1 MLWLSSCSAADVA
14 DPASVDTGD
23 ALVLGDLGDAD
34 SITDEQLVLSIEAF
48 WTEEFAAAG
57 PTEFEPVDPK
67 RVIGL
72 SAGRRSQVTCDGV
85 KVRFADVADNALATD
100 CAEGPLVAWDAG
112 ELTPELR
119 EQYGVAGPGLLLAHE
134 YGHVVQYQR
143 HNGDLSSIVAE
154 QQADCYAGAWLAFAI
169 DEVPAFAGDDVLDAV
184 VGTALDNADGPGDLA
199 EDPDAHGSGFD
210 RLRAMQDGLNGGAA
224 YCDTYPEALP
234 TLVLPALV
242 SPGGLATAARPAA
255 TEPAATELAAA
266 DDAEA
271 VLRLVRGS
279 LNDYAAA
286 LSRGFRPIT
295 SVEDL
300 GEASGRCDGVKAS
313 RLRSDVVVCRRRG
326 TLMFHRDALADA
338 FATRGAAGVAAR
350 VALAWADA
358 IRVDAGERLASG
370 SARAARQRVCL
381 VGGWFRTLL
390 ANGGIGGLRDS
401 DAAARPAA
409 ATGLA
414 ASADDLDAAIAT
426 VVDVVDTAA
435 ADAAGAGLGRISV
448 FDAAAALRDG
458 VLDGPTACGLGH

>member
-23 ALVLGDLGDAD
+23 ESPVLGDLGDAD

-119 EQYGVAGPGLLLAHE
+119 EQYGVGGPGLLLAHE

-199 EDPDAHGSGFD
+199 DDPDAHGSGFD

-234 TLVLPALV
+234 ALVLP
-242 SPGGLATAARPAA
+242 SGSTAAVSA
-255 TEPAATELAAA
+255 PAATELAAA
-266 DDAEA
+266 DDAVA

-279 LNDYAAA
+279 LNDYAVA

-370 SARAARQRVCL
+370 SARAARERVCL

-390 ANGGIGGLRDS
+390 ANGGIGALRDS
-401 DAAARPAA
+401 DAAARPAP

-435 ADAAGAGLGRISV
+435 ADAAGAGFGRISV
-448 FDAAAALRDG
+448 FDAAEALRDG
-458 VLDGPTACGLGH
+458 VLDGPTACGLRH